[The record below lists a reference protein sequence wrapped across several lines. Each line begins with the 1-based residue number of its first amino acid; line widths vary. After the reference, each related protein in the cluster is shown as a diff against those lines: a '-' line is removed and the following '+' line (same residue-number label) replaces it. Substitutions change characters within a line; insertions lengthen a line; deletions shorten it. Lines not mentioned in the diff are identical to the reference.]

1 MRFTGYSDDIELFM
15 QQLYVSL
22 SERDRRRY
30 AAVEAVKLGYGRIL
44 YLSNLFGC
52 SEKTIRRGLSELYD
66 PPTLSLGRSRKKG
79 VDANVVSTR

>member
-30 AAVEAVKLGYGRIL
+30 AAVEAVKLGYGSIL
-44 YLSNLFGC
+44 YLVVAQWCGITPHYSPSIGFDATINC
-52 SEKTIRRGLSELYD
+52 SDE
-66 PPTLSLGRSRKKG
+66 
-79 VDANVVSTR
+79 